1 MELILDIHAKIFNKI
16 LANQIQ
22 QYSKKIIHYEIL
34 TLVTT
39 RIKVKDTWLSQ
50 VSKTE
55 KDKYCDCIHTWNLKI
70 NEQTKWNKNRY
81 REQIRGYQRQR
92 VLGAS

>member
-22 QYSKKIIHYEIL
+22 QYSKKMIHYEIL

-39 RIKVKDTWLSQ
+39 QIKVIWLSQ

-55 KDKYCDCIHTWNLKI
+55 KDKYCDFIHTWNLKI
-70 NEQTKWNKNRY
+70 NEHSK
-81 REQIRGYQRQR
+81 
-92 VLGAS
+92 

>member
-22 QYSKKIIHYEIL
+22 QYSKKMIHYEIL

-39 RIKVKDTWLSQ
+39 QIKVIWLSQ

-55 KDKYCDCIHTWNLKI
+55 KDKYCDFIHTWNLKI
-70 NEQTKWNKNRY
+70 NAQTK
-81 REQIRGYQRQR
+81 
-92 VLGAS
+92 

>member
-22 QYSKKIIHYEIL
+22 QYSKKMIHYEIL

-39 RIKVKDTWLSQ
+39 QIKVIWLSQ

-55 KDKYCDCIHTWNLKI
+55 KDKYCDFIHTWNLKI
-70 NEQTKWNKNRY
+70 NEQTK
-81 REQIRGYQRQR
+81 
-92 VLGAS
+92 